1 MEDPFNRFSNFPQG
15 SSLCDAKG
23 RNCIEENSARVFN
36 CSLSC
41 EGIFASVQWI
51 GKDVD
56 EDVKDGEAMKTEE
69 NDSKELNEYERRLA
83 ALERKMK
90 SLHNDRDGKGEEVDA
105 EKYKMLIAEYRKFKA
120 QRVKHFRLNSKALLL
135 PKD

>member
-1 MEDPFNRFSNFPQG
+1 M
-15 SSLCDAKG
+15 
-23 RNCIEENSARVFN
+23 FN

-83 ALERKMK
+83 AIERKMK
-90 SLHNDRDGKGEEVDA
+90 SLQNDQDGKGEEVDA
-105 EKYKMLIAEYRKFKA
+105 EKYQMLIGEYRKFKA

-135 PKD
+135 PIFVKNYNRLSETQKLFFAT

>member
-1 MEDPFNRFSNFPQG
+1 MIFWLSQGFQVCDP
-15 SSLCDAKG
+15 KG
-23 RNCIEENSARVFN
+23 RGCIERNSTRVFN

-69 NDSKELNEYERRLA
+69 NYGKELNQYERRIA

-90 SLHNDRDGKGEEVDA
+90 SLQNDRDGKGDEVDA

>member
-1 MEDPFNRFSNFPQG
+1 MIFWLSQGFQVCDP
-15 SSLCDAKG
+15 KG
-23 RNCIEENSARVFN
+23 RDCIERNSAKVFN

-41 EGIFASVQWI
+41 EGVYASVQWI

-83 ALERKMK
+83 AIERKMK
-90 SLHNDRDGKGEEVDA
+90 SLQNDRDGKGDEVDA
-105 EKYKMLIAEYRKFKA
+105 EKYQMLSGEYRKFKA

-135 PKD
+135 PKY

>member
-1 MEDPFNRFSNFPQG
+1 M
-15 SSLCDAKG
+15 
-23 RNCIEENSARVFN
+23 FN

-56 EDVKDGEAMKTEE
+56 EYVKDGEAMKTEE
-69 NDSKELNEYERRLA
+69 NDGKELNQYERRLA
-83 ALERKMK
+83 AIERKMK
-90 SLHNDRDGKGEEVDA
+90 SLQNDRDGKGDEVDA

-135 PKD
+135 PKY

>member
-1 MEDPFNRFSNFPQG
+1 MIFWLSQGFQVCDP
-15 SSLCDAKG
+15 KG
-23 RNCIEENSARVFN
+23 RDCIERNSTRVFN

-51 GKDVD
+51 RKDVD
-56 EDVKDGEAMKTEE
+56 EHVKDDEAMKTEE
-69 NDSKELNEYERRLA
+69 NDSKELNQYERRLA
-83 ALERKMK
+83 ALERKME

-105 EKYKMLIAEYRKFKA
+105 EKYKMLIGEYRKFKA

-135 PKD
+135 P